1 MKSKY
6 INIAINSEA
15 RDNLRTTIAHLHIE
29 WNTITTTDSFRATIL
44 EQKKMNENFQMLDLL
59 CLHHFQKS

>member
-15 RDNLRTTIAHLHIE
+15 RDNLRPTIAHLHIE

-44 EQKKMNENFQMLDLL
+44 HCEEKIFTLSLT
-59 CLHHFQKS
+59 